1 MEAIS
6 VFYVSASQLVGCWS
20 VVVVIK
26 LHVLWQ
32 YYYIFVYF
40 LMIPQIC
47 PEAKDYCLNDNE
59 VEARHYKCKKINK
72 NKKVIDITTLQ
83 LINHSA

>member
-1 MEAIS
+1 
-6 VFYVSASQLVGCWS
+6 
-20 VVVVIK
+20 
-26 LHVLWQ
+26 
-32 YYYIFVYF
+32 
-40 LMIPQIC
+40 MIPQIC